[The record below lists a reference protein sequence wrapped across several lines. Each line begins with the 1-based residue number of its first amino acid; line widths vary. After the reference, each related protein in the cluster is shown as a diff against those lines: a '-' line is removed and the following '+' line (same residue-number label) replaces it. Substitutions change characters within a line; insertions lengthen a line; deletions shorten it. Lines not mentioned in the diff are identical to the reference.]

1 MKKVSL
7 SKRAI
12 FALTSI
18 AIGLT
23 AFFTPASAVESRK
36 LALDYAY
43 WNPLSLVI
51 KKHGW
56 LEKDLQPLKTTIQWV
71 YSAGSNKANENLNA
85 NAIQIGSHAGA
96 AAFVARANGIPIKT
110 IGIFSQPEW
119 AALVVGKDSAIAT
132 PAQLRGRKIAA
143 TKGTDP
149 YFFLLQTLRK
159 YGLDDRK
166 DVEII
171 NLQHADG
178 RAALERGDVDAWA
191 GLDPLMAVSV
201 KTSGS
206 KIIYRNAAFNSYGVL
221 SAREDFIK
229 SSPDILT
236 VVLKEYERARAW
248 ILSNPDDAVAL
259 LAEEAKIDTDV
270 ALTVLRDRTNV
281 KISLI
286 PGDAQKAVLLAILPT
301 LIADAQVR
309 SEVEAKA
316 ALATQYEV
324 SFATAVLKKAKTVTK
339 AVAKKKVVAKK
350 KPATKKPLPKKS

>member
-1 MKKVSL
+1 MKRVL
-7 SKRAI
+7 FSKRAI
-12 FALTSI
+12 SALISILISLNVFTS
-18 AIGLT
+18 
-23 AFFTPASAVESRK
+23 SAVAAEPRT

-56 LEKDLQPLKTTIQWV
+56 LEKDLLPLNTNVQWV

-96 AAFVARANGIPIKT
+96 AAFVARANGVPIKT
-110 IGIFSQPEW
+110 VGVFSQPEW
-119 AALVVGKDSAIAT
+119 TALVVGKDSALT
-132 PAQLRGRKIAA
+132 SPAQLKGKKIAA
-143 TKGTDP
+143 AKGTDP

-159 YGLDDRK
+159 FGLDDRK

-201 KTSGS
+201 KTAGS
-206 KIIYRNAAFNSYGVL
+206 KIIYRNAGFNSYGVL

-229 SSPDILT
+229 SSPEILT

-259 LAEEAKIDTDV
+259 LSEEAKIDTDV

-281 KISLI
+281 NLSLI
-286 PGDAQKAVLLAILPT
+286 PGEAQRAVLIAILPT
-301 LIADAQVR
+301 LVADAQVR
-309 SEVEAKA
+309 SQADAQA
-316 ALATQYEV
+316 ALSTQYDP
-324 SFATAVLKKAKTVTK
+324 SFATAILKGPNGALKKTLVKK
-339 AVAKKKVVAKK
+339 AVKK
-350 KPATKKPLPKKS
+350 KPSTKKG

>member
-1 MKKVSL
+1 MKRVL
-7 SKRAI
+7 FSKRAI
-12 FALTSI
+12 SALISI
-18 AIGLT
+18 VISFT
-23 AFFTPASAVESRK
+23 AFPPSAIAAEPRT

-56 LEKDLQPLKTTIQWV
+56 LEKDLLPLNTTIEWV

-96 AAFVARANGIPIKT
+96 AAFVARANGVPIKT
-110 IGIFSQPEW
+110 VGVFSQPEW
-119 AALVVGKDSAIAT
+119 AALVVGRDSSIT
-132 PAQLRGRKIAA
+132 SPAQLKGKKIAA
-143 TKGTDP
+143 TRGTDP

-159 YGLDDRK
+159 FGLDDRK

-171 NLQHADG
+171 NLQHSDG

-206 KIIYRNAAFNSYGVL
+206 KIIYRNAGFNSYGVL

-270 ALTVLRDRTNV
+270 ALTVLRDRTN
-281 KISLI
+281 INLSLI
-286 PGDAQKAVLLAILPT
+286 PGEAQRAVLVAILPT
-301 LIADAQVR
+301 LVADAQVR
-309 SEVEAKA
+309 SQAEAQA
-316 ALATQYEV
+316 ALSTQYEP
-324 SFATAVLKKAKTVTK
+324 SFATAILKAANGSLKKPPVKK
-339 AVAKKKVVAKK
+339 AVKK
-350 KPATKKPLPKKS
+350 KPLKKKG